1 MSNQLKQRVSRYISK
16 SSNLEWPENIVDFN
30 NHSFIVNGIKPL
42 IQVQDDIESAFVW
55 CWSIKDLLI
64 AELINTNPS
73 ISKEMLESEINK
85 HSCLTYCSDIANGL
99 KHGGLRKSR
108 SGKFAQLAVV
118 QSILVN
124 SELVSVIYRL
134 EGKYFIVPKDRD
146 CVKIKACVNDENG
159 QFLLDAYKCLH
170 ESLIAW
176 DYIYS
181 SYNLVGSIS
190 EA

>member
-64 AELINTNPS
+64 AELININPS

-99 KHGGLRKSR
+99 KPSFRT
-108 SGKFAQLAVV
+108 
-118 QSILVN
+118 
-124 SELVSVIYRL
+124 
-134 EGKYFIVPKDRD
+134 
-146 CVKIKACVNDENG
+146 
-159 QFLLDAYKCLH
+159 
-170 ESLIAW
+170 
-176 DYIYS
+176 
-181 SYNLVGSIS
+181 
-190 EA
+190 